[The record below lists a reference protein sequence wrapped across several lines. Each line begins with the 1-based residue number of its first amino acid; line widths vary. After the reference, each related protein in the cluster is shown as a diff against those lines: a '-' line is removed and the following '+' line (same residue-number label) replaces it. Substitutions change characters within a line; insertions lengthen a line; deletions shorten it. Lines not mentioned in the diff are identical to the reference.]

1 MTATTSPPLPA
12 LLAMSAARSGAS
24 VRSAGVR
31 RLLQEAK
38 ELERDDCADYA
49 AAPLEVRRSARSAQT
64 RWPGHALT
72 QDVYRTISLAGISPS
87 GDRRAA
93 TLRVSRL
100 AGSAPCHANVRT
112 QAFSA
117 YRRASDHSRA
127 ILTL

>member
-72 QDVYRTISLAGISPS
+72 PDVHRTISLAGILPS

-93 TLRVSRL
+93 TFRVSRL
-100 AGSAPCHANVRT
+100 AGSAPCHADVWPL
-112 QAFSA
+112 AMSA
-117 YRRASDHSRA
+117 HRRASGHSGET
-127 ILTL
+127 LTL